1 MKKIIVIL
9 MPIALFFSCAEKYD
23 DTAIW
28 EEINNIKLNLDKT
41 NQDLKALH
49 EVVSALENNDY
60 VSKVEENENGYTLF
74 FSSGKSVEIS
84 NGIDGETPLISVK
97 QDDDGKYYWIQT
109 INDIENWVLDGN
121 KEKIPATAEPPII
134 GINERYNWTIDY
146 GDGAQEILLNGSPIS
161 AKGEKGDSMFS
172 DVIITD
178 EYLELILNNDYV
190 ITLPF
195 AFEFNWGN
203 NPDSLVFDYS
213 STYGIYIEVGDTSEY
228 EVACTYPVGWSVD
241 VIVYPGVNDAYTCL
255 IQAPSKDA
263 LMYEEEGD
271 VIVFVSDKK
280 GAVYMKSVKVKLAP
294 LYLIDLESIKWENSL
309 SNIFHVYDK
318 NGNVIAE
325 ICKEYINKLGCAS
338 VVVYPVDE
346 QGKTDLNNG
355 ILAYSFVGS
364 SCVVIDHNLNYK
376 SGTISWDG
384 MMPNFVA
391 KYDAPL
397 FKVMYKNGKLLSNE
411 YSGSLSPVE
420 IKPYML
426 NDVRGSENISYGIV
440 KIGNQYWMRESL
452 RTTKYGDGSSIGD
465 GTVSDSG
472 KSYVAFNELNGNIDS
487 ESKRKYGLLYN
498 RYAMCAGLID
508 NLVYDAISPEGWH
521 LPTSGND
528 NSEITILREYLGG
541 NTWQDKIK
549 SLEWGG
555 TANNL
560 SGFNLLP
567 GGLYQNSTGFA
578 VTNMVTSICSCSK
591 HSNFGAYFPISFQL
605 ISDYNIS
612 GFGSDVFSYVRCIRD
627 YE

>member
-1 MKKIIVIL
+1 MSIVI
-9 MPIALFFSCAEKYD
+9 FSCSEEYD
-23 DTAIW
+23 DSAIW
-28 EEINNIKLNLDKT
+28 AEINSIKSNIDKI
-41 NQDLKALH
+41 NQDLNVLHDVVTALQ
-49 EVVSALENNDY
+49 NNDY
-60 VSKVEENENGYTLF
+60 VTKVEQTGNGYTLF
-74 FSSGKSVEIS
+74 FSSGKNVSIT
-84 NGIDGETPLISVK
+84 NGEDGDTPLISIK
-97 QDDDGKYYWIQT
+97 KDTDGKYYWVQIVNGEDSW
-109 INDIENWVLDGN
+109 IVDSDNN
-121 KEKIPATAEPPII
+121 KLSAMANPPAI
-134 GINERYNWTIDY
+134 GINNNYNWTVDY
-146 GDGAQEILLNGSPIS
+146 GEGPKEILLNGSPIS

-172 DVIITD
+172 DVIIDNDGVDLVLTD
-178 EYLELILNNDYV
+178 GSVLSF
-190 ITLPF
+190 PF
-195 AFEFNWGN
+195 MSEFDWGN
-203 NPDSLVFDYS
+203 NPDSLIFDYS
-213 STYGIYIEVGDTSEY
+213 NKRGVYIKVGDISKY
-228 EVACTYPVGWSVD
+228 EVACTHPTGWSVE
-241 VIVYPGVNDAYTCL
+241 VITYPGEIDSYTCI
-255 IQAPSKDA
+255 IQAPNKDA
-263 LMYEEEGD
+263 LMYEEEGE
-271 VIVFVSDKK
+271 VIIFVSDKK

-498 RYAMCAGLID
+498 RYAMCVGLID

-612 GFGSDVFSYVRCIRD
+612 GFGLDVFSYVRCIRD